1 MSDDKLAQKR
11 NVGPEPV
18 EAEPN
23 HVREKT
29 YKAPTTPDPV
39 QQEKQALPENTAEDK
54 VREDMPKAADEIRKR
69 L

>member
-1 MSDDKLAQKR
+1 MANNP

-18 EAEPN
+18 EADPN

-29 YKAPTTPDPV
+29 YREPGVPKPYK
-39 QQEKQALPENTAEDK
+39 EEREALPENTAEDK
-54 VREDMPKAADEIRKR
+54 VRDDLPAAVDEIKKR

>member
-1 MSDDKLAQKR
+1 MSDNP

-18 EAEPN
+18 EAKPN

-29 YKAPTTPDPV
+29 YTAPNPPKHMDDAL
-39 QQEKQALPENTAEDK
+39 QSLPEKTAEDK
-54 VREDMPKAADEIRKR
+54 VREDMPKAVDQVRKR

>member
-1 MSDDKLAQKR
+1 MVKSP

-18 EAEPN
+18 EADPN

-29 YKAPTTPDPV
+29 YSEPNVPKPYKREREAM
-39 QQEKQALPENTAEDK
+39 PEHTAEEK
-54 VREDMPKAADEIRKR
+54 VREDLPKAVDEIKKR